1 LKLSIEI
8 DRRRELLSVKVTGN
22 LLSGEENN
30 NGAVFSETA
39 LNSKSSVRLVL
50 ANRSSV
56 GLSYLLN
63 NVSVDQQD
71 LAVLRENLGLSSGAT
86 SCPEANFCKPFG
98 AHDLTH
104 ESK

>member
-1 LKLSIEI
+1 MKLSIEI

-39 LNSKSSVRLVL
+39 
-50 ANRSSV
+50 
-56 GLSYLLN
+56 LN